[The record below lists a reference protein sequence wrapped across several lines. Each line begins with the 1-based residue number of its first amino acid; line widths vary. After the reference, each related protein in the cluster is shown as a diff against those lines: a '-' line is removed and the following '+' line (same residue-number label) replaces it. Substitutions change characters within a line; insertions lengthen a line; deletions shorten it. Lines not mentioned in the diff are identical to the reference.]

1 MANSYGKLFKI
12 SLFGE
17 SHSEAIGVVI
27 DGMPSGVVLDMEE
40 ISFEMA
46 RRAPGKNAFSTPRA
60 ESDMPEIL
68 SGVFNDKTTGTPICA
83 VIRNTNTRSG
93 DYHPEI
99 LRPAHADYSGKL
111 RYNGYGDFR
120 GGGHFSGRL
129 TAPIVFAGAIAKQII
144 KKDNIEI
151 FAHIKNIGKVYDDCI
166 DMANPDVD
174 TLKKL
179 KLETLPF
186 INAQK
191 AKFAEEEIMTAKS
204 CADSVGGS
212 IEAVI
217 CGIPGGVGSP
227 FFESVESRLSS
238 MLFSIPAVKAVEFGI
253 GTDFAEMLGSVA
265 NDSFVIENDV
275 IKTKTNNNGG
285 INGGITNGMPVVFT
299 TTIKPTP
306 SIGREQETVNI
317 ETKENVKTKIE
328 GRHDPCIVQRAVP
341 VIEAAAAITVLDLM
355 LEAKTYA

>member
-27 DGMPSGVVLDMEE
+27 DGVPSGATLDMEE
-40 ISFEMA
+40 IAFEMS

-60 ESDMPEIL
+60 ESDIPEIL
-68 SGVFNDKTTGTPICA
+68 SGVFNGKTTGTPICA
-83 VIRNTNTRSG
+83 VIRNTNTRSK

-111 RYNGYGDFR
+111 RYNGFNDYR

-144 KKDNIEI
+144 KKENIEI
-151 FAHIKNIGKVYDDCI
+151 FAHIKNIGKVHDDTV
-166 DMANPDVD
+166 DFVNPDVAV
-174 TLKKL
+174 LEKL
-179 KLETLPF
+179 KNKTLPF
-186 INAQK
+186 ISADKEK
-191 AKFAEEEIMTAKS
+191 AAEEEILAARSK
-204 CADSVGGS
+204 ADSIGGS
-212 IEAVI
+212 VETVI

-253 GTDFAEMLGSVA
+253 GTDFAKMLGSEA
-265 NDSFVIENDV
+265 NDSFVIENDS

-299 TTIKPTP
+299 ATIKPTP

-317 ETKENVKTKIE
+317 ETKENIKTKIE

-341 VIEAAAAITVLDLM
+341 VIEAATAIVVLDM
-355 LEAKTYA
+355 ILEAKTYA